1 MAKPPQPNR
10 RRGTNRRLSVQP
22 LEDRRLLAA
31 APLGATVFDT
41 GEFLLGSVGVVPIFF
56 ESDGTVDPESQ
67 DWDSAEID
75 ATLDKITEGVNW
87 WSRMLDT
94 LDTVHSLEFVVDDTF
109 ARDPVATPYEPIDRI
124 SNDFTLYAGGFLE
137 DQGYGDAGSFENA
150 VHRFNHDQRLR
161 LGTDWAFS
169 IFVVDASDG
178 GDNEFAPGGSFSNA
192 FAFPGGLFFV
202 LPSVRP
208 ASTVAHEMG
217 HIFWARDEYPG
228 GGSWTDTRGY
238 YNAQNLNAADNTT
251 PGFEQQVSIMRANE
265 GLRPAYAEEP
275 WETPFSPASTL
286 AMVGWRDS
294 DGDGIFDV
302 ADVPL
307 ALDAVG
313 HFDAASERYHF
324 RGEASAVPLRNQ
336 NSWGPQSDITLNRV
350 SRLEYS
356 LDEGPWQTAATPDAQ
371 RFEFDLSVEIDEP
384 FDTIRWRAVDD
395 RIGVTSGIA
404 EASRGDVAFS
414 TDAVRGFAFLDLDGD
429 GERDDVESLL
439 PGAAVSIR
447 REDGTSL
454 PSGLADAA
462 TLGAGSVGGVVEG
475 ISIEADG
482 VVAEKGV
489 SVGPLSGSDGRLVF
503 RSFDK
508 QRLVETIAW
517 SDRVKLVGRLEEPGG
532 NVTVRFRALD
542 RLGYGRVEAFDADG
556 NLIARRASEGIGP
569 GEAVEVTVS
578 DPEGRIAAVRAFGHA
593 GIGMAIESI
602 EYGTPSEQTT
612 DASGGWTFPH
622 LPDGTYRVDVAPPWA
637 DQAFDESTFVI
648 DVVDGHA
655 DPIRAD
661 AQAVL
666 SPRYNELL
674 PADVNADNRVT
685 TLDALLVINDLSRN
699 GARRLAFSER
709 VGRAVDVNADGSVT
723 SLDALLVINAIARGS
738 QTGSAEGEG
747 PDANSPSAGV
757 FAVRGPASLP
767 AASESAP
774 ISTADGVTSV
784 DRVLADW
791 PESVRIARFGNENSG
806 HAGGDET
813 GDDAMSARP
822 NESSQIPADPD
833 RAIDPLRS
841 EIREPFLS
849 SKL

>member
-1 MAKPPQPNR
+1 MAKPRQPNR
-10 RRGTNRRLSVQP
+10 SRRTKRRLAVQP
-22 LEDRRLLAA
+22 LEDRRLLTAT
-31 APLGATVFDT
+31 PLGATVSDT

-56 ESDGTVDPESQ
+56 ESDGTIDPESQ

-124 SNDFTLYAGGFLE
+124 SNDFTRYAGGFLE

-178 GDNEFAPGGSFSNA
+178 TNEFAPGGSFSNA
-192 FAFPGGLFFV
+192 FAYPGGLFFV

-217 HIFWARDEYPG
+217 HIFWARDEYPL
-228 GGSWTDTRGY
+228 GGSWTDQRGY
-238 YNAQNLNAADNTT
+238 YDAQNLNAADNTT
-251 PGFEQQVSIMRANE
+251 AGFEQQISIMRSGE
-265 GLRPAYAEEP
+265 GLRPAYAAEP

-307 ALDAVG
+307 ALDGVG
-313 HFDAASERYHF
+313 YFDGAEQRYHF

-384 FDTIRWRAVDD
+384 FETIRWRVVDD

-429 GERDDVESLL
+429 GDREDAESLL

-447 REDGTSL
+447 RADGTSL
-454 PSGLADAA
+454 PSGLLDAA
-462 TLGAGSVGGVVEG
+462 SLGGGTVVGTVEG
-475 ISIEADG
+475 ISLEAEG
-482 VVAEKGV
+482 VVAEKDV
-489 SVGPLSGSDGRLVF
+489 SVGTLSGSDDRLVF
-503 RSFDK
+503 RSFDQ
-508 QRLVETIAW
+508 QRLIETAAW
-517 SDRVKLVGRLEEPGG
+517 SDRVKLVSQFAEPAG

-542 RLGYGRVEAFDADG
+542 RLGYGRLEAFDAEG
-556 NLIARRASEGIGP
+556 NLIARQTSDGTEP
-569 GEAVEVTVS
+569 GGAIDVTVS
-578 DPEGRIAAVRAFGHA
+578 DPGGRIAAVRAFGHA
-593 GIGMAIESI
+593 DIGMAIESI
-602 EYGTPSEQTT
+602 GHGTPSEQTT
-612 DASGGWTFPH
+612 DESGGWAFPY
-622 LPDGTYRVDVAPPWA
+622 LPDGTYRVEIAPPWA
-637 DQAFDESTFVI
+637 DQAFDESSFVI
-648 DVVDGHA
+648 DVVDGYA

-661 AQAVL
+661 ARPVR
-666 SPRYNELL
+666 SPRHDESL
-674 PADVNADNRVT
+674 PADVNGDDRVT
-685 TLDALLVINDLSRN
+685 ALDALLVINDLSRN

-709 VGRAVDVNADGSVT
+709 VGLRVDVNADGSVS
-723 SLDALLVINAIARGS
+723 SLDALLVINGIARGS
-738 QTGSAEGEG
+738 QPGSAEGEG
-747 PDANSPSAGV
+747 PHAAT
-757 FAVRGPASLP
+757 PASGVSTVREPANLP
-767 AASESAP
+767 AGYESAP
-774 ISTADGVTSV
+774 ISTADRVAPV
-784 DRVLADW
+784 DLVLTDWAENGRV
-791 PESVRIARFGNENSG
+791 ARFDNNNGGHPGEGETRDHDTPVPANEP
-806 HAGGDET
+806 T
-813 GDDAMSARP
+813 P
-822 NESSQIPADPD
+822 PPADSD
-833 RAIDPLRS
+833 SALDPLRS
-841 EIREPFLS
+841 EIWEPFLS
-849 SKL
+849 SNL